1 MIPVNLIIQGFLSYI
16 EPVEINFEQLHLAS
30 ITGPNGAGKSSILD
44 ALTWSL
50 FGYARAR
57 NDQVIN
63 QQSET
68 ALVVMDFEYEQQR
81 FRVRRTKQIDKTQ
94 ILEFYIRDQDTDH
107 WRTLTE
113 HSVSDTQ
120 KRIQSTLRMDYETFI
135 NASFFLQG
143 KADQFTQLT
152 SGDRKAILSNILGLE
167 IWEDYLKKTREIRKD
182 LEFEKKRLESILI
195 EINNELANE
204 EQVKIDLAQIKK
216 DLNEKNKSKESHNQL
231 LDQAKQL
238 DSARINAASQIKQQ
252 KTDIEKLSLTLN
264 KNKNRQYDLSI
275 QLETLQN
282 QVQNASQIEE
292 NYEHWLQVRID
303 LDELNKKA
311 TVYQKANQEL
321 INIKHEI
328 DKEFKSLS
336 TKKIF
341 LDEKHSEI
349 DRFKQLLPET
359 EKELALL
366 KKKQDEFAI
375 SISEKQKLHEKIQS
389 LQGEISARREKIRH
403 LEHLNDDKREHL
415 KEFRGAGPECPFCSQ
430 PLTQEH
436 KEKYENLI
444 IKEGVERKRT
454 IAEENELIEQFR
466 NEIEEARVELKKIDS
481 IEKESTQLQNQMTE
495 KRVNIERMQN
505 SIDEW
510 QKNQFTEYQRIIQ
523 QLENRIFEQKYQS
536 QMISLDQ
543 EINNINYDEGK
554 HSSIQQ
560 LENQLRG
567 TEENYRNLETARG
580 KLDPISKQLT
590 ELMDDIKNDEQD
602 LTDKSESLKT
612 MQIEFDKL
620 YANLPDILQ
629 LKKELDAIDIEL
641 SQISRRLGAEKQ
653 KLDTIERK
661 KIDKDKIQLELDQL
675 IIQISRFQKLEEAF
689 GKNGVP
695 ALLIEQALPE
705 IEAHANELLD
715 RLTLGQLS
723 IHFETQSEYKD
734 KKRQDKKETLDILI
748 NDANGHTRAYEMF
761 SGGEAFRIN
770 FAIRLA
776 LSQVLA
782 KRSGARLQTL
792 VIDEGFGSQD
802 HTGRSRLVET
812 INQVKRD
819 FSKILIITHLEELKD
834 AFPGRIEVEKT
845 PNGSQVEV
853 IVYS

>member
-1 MIPVNLIIQGFLSYI
+1 MIPVNLKIQGFLSYK
-16 EPVEINFEQLHLAS
+16 ELVDINFEQLHLAS

-44 ALTWSL
+44 AMTWSL

-68 ALVVMDFEYEQQR
+68 ALVVMDFEYEQQL
-81 FRVRRTKQIDKTQ
+81 FRVRRTKQLDKTQ
-94 ILEFYIRDQDTDH
+94 ILEFYIRDQDAQQ
-107 WRTLTE
+107 WRALTE

-120 KRIQSTLRMDYETFI
+120 KRIQSTLRMDYDTFI

-152 SGDRKAILSNILGLE
+152 PGDRKAILSNILGLE
-167 IWEDYLKKTREIRKD
+167 IWEQYLKKTKEIRKD
-182 LEFEKKRLESILI
+182 LEFEKKRLESILF
-195 EINNELANE
+195 EIDKELADE
-204 EQVKIDLAQIKK
+204 EQLKIQLAQTQK
-216 DLNEKNKSKESHNQL
+216 DLVEKNKSKESHNL
-231 LDQAKQL
+231 LIDQAKLL
-238 DSARINAASQIKQQ
+238 DSARVNAESQIKQQ
-252 KTDIEKLSLTLN
+252 KSDIEKISSTLDKTRKRQHELSM
-264 KNKNRQYDLSI
+264 
-275 QLETLQN
+275 QLEKLQN
-282 QVQNASQIEE
+282 QVQNAAQIEE
-292 NYEHWLQVRID
+292 NYKQWLQIRLE
-303 LDELNKKA
+303 LDELNKKSV
-311 TVYQKANQEL
+311 VYQKAKQEL
-321 INIKHEI
+321 INIQHEI
-328 DKEFKSLS
+328 DNEYKSLS
-336 TKKIF
+336 TQKKF
-341 LDEKHSEI
+341 LDEKHIEI
-349 DRFKQLLPET
+349 EQYKRTLPEI
-359 EKELALL
+359 EQELAFFI
-366 KKKQDEFAI
+366 KKQDEFSILI
-375 SISEKQKLHEKIQS
+375 SNKQKLHEKIQN

-403 LEHLNDDKREHL
+403 LEHLNNEKREHL

-430 PLTQEH
+430 PLTQDH
-436 KEKYENLI
+436 KQKYENLI
-444 IKEGVERKRT
+444 IKEGVERKG
-454 IAEENELIEQFR
+454 IIEEENKLIEQFTK
-466 NEIEEARVELKKIDS
+466 EINEARIELKKIEA
-481 IEKESTQLQNQMTE
+481 IENESTLTQNQITE
-495 KRVNIERMQN
+495 RRVNKNHMQN

-510 QKNQFTEYQRIIQ
+510 QKKQSSEYQTILQ
-523 QLENRIFEQKYQS
+523 QLENRFFEEKYQS
-536 QMISLDQ
+536 QMASLHQ
-543 EINNINYDEGK
+543 EIEEINFDEDK
-554 HSSIQQ
+554 LSSFQQ

-567 TEENYRNLETARG
+567 TEEKYRNLETARG
-580 KLDPISKQLT
+580 KLEPITKQLT
-590 ELMDDIKNDEQD
+590 DLLGDIKNDEQE
-602 LTDKSESLKT
+602 LADKSEKLKK
-612 MQIEFDKL
+612 MQNEFEKL

-629 LKKELDAIDIEL
+629 LKKELDSIDIEL
-641 SQISRRLGAEKQ
+641 SQISRRLGADKQ
-653 KLDTIERK
+653 RLDTIERK
-661 KIDKDKIQLELDQL
+661 KVDKEKIQAELDQL
-675 IIQISRFQKLEEAF
+675 IVAISRYQKLEEAF

-715 RLTLGQLS
+715 RLTIGQLS

-845 PNGSQVEV
+845 PSGSQAEV

>member
-1 MIPVNLIIQGFLSYI
+1 MIPVNLKIQGFLSYK
-16 EPVEINFEQLHLAS
+16 ELVDINFEQLHLAS

-44 ALTWSL
+44 AMTWSL

-68 ALVVMDFEYEQQR
+68 ALVVMDFEYEQQL
-81 FRVRRTKQIDKTQ
+81 FRVRRTKQLDKTQ
-94 ILEFYIRDQDTDH
+94 ILEFYIRDQDAQQ
-107 WRTLTE
+107 WRALTE

-120 KRIQSTLRMDYETFI
+120 KRIQSTLRMDYDTFI

-152 SGDRKAILSNILGLE
+152 PGDRKAILSNILGLE
-167 IWEDYLKKTREIRKD
+167 IWEQYLKKTKEIRKD
-182 LEFEKKRLESILI
+182 LEFEKKRLESILF
-195 EINNELANE
+195 EIDKELADE
-204 EQVKIDLAQIKK
+204 EQLKIQLAQTQK
-216 DLNEKNKSKESHNQL
+216 DLVEKNKSKESHNL
-231 LDQAKQL
+231 LIDQAKLL
-238 DSARINAASQIKQQ
+238 DSARVNAESQIKQQ
-252 KTDIEKLSLTLN
+252 KSDIEKISSTLDKTRKRQHELSM
-264 KNKNRQYDLSI
+264 

-282 QVQNASQIEE
+282 QVQNAAQIEE
-292 NYEHWLQVRID
+292 NYKQWLQIRLE
-303 LDELNKKA
+303 LDELNKKSV
-311 TVYQKANQEL
+311 VYQKAKQEL
-321 INIKHEI
+321 INIQHEI
-328 DKEFKSLS
+328 DNEYKSLS
-336 TKKIF
+336 TQKKF
-341 LDEKHSEI
+341 LDEKHIEI
-349 DRFKQLLPET
+349 EQYKRTLPEI
-359 EKELALL
+359 EQELAFFI
-366 KKKQDEFAI
+366 KKQDEFSIFI
-375 SISEKQKLHEKIQS
+375 SNKQKLHEKIQN

-403 LEHLNDDKREHL
+403 LEHLNNEKREHL

-430 PLTQEH
+430 PLTQDH
-436 KEKYENLI
+436 KQKYENLI
-444 IKEGVERKRT
+444 IKEGVERKG
-454 IAEENELIEQFR
+454 IIEEENELIEQFTKEI
-466 NEIEEARVELKKIDS
+466 NEGRLELKKIES
-481 IEKESTQLQNQMTE
+481 IEKESTLTQNQITE
-495 KRVNIERMQN
+495 RRVNKNHMQN

-510 QKNQFTEYQRIIQ
+510 QKKQSSEYQTILQ
-523 QLENRIFEQKYQS
+523 QLENRFFEEKYQS
-536 QMISLDQ
+536 QMASLHQ
-543 EINNINYDEGK
+543 EIEEINFDEDK
-554 HSSIQQ
+554 LSSFQQ

-567 TEENYRNLETARG
+567 TEEKYRNLETARG
-580 KLDPISKQLT
+580 KLEPITKQLT
-590 ELMDDIKNDEQD
+590 DLLGDIKNDEQE
-602 LTDKSESLKT
+602 LADKSEKLKK
-612 MQIEFDKL
+612 MQNEFEKL

-629 LKKELDAIDIEL
+629 LKKELDSIDIEL
-641 SQISRRLGAEKQ
+641 SQISRRLGADKQ
-653 KLDTIERK
+653 RLDTIERK
-661 KIDKDKIQLELDQL
+661 KVDKEKIQAELDQL
-675 IIQISRFQKLEEAF
+675 IVAISRYQKLEEAF

-715 RLTLGQLS
+715 RLTIGQLS

-748 NDANGHTRAYEMF
+748 NDANGHTRAYELF
-761 SGGEAFRIN
+761 SGGESFRIN

-845 PNGSQVEV
+845 PSGSQAEV

>member
-1 MIPVNLIIQGFLSYI
+1 MIPVNLKIQGFLSYK
-16 EPVEINFEQLHLAS
+16 ELVDINFEQLHLAS

-44 ALTWSL
+44 AMTWSL

-68 ALVVMDFEYEQQR
+68 ALVVMDFEYEQQL
-81 FRVRRTKQIDKTQ
+81 FRVRRTKQLDKTQ
-94 ILEFYIRDQDTDH
+94 ILEFYIRDQDAQQ
-107 WRTLTE
+107 WRALTE

-120 KRIQSTLRMDYETFI
+120 KRIQSTLRMDYDTFI

-152 SGDRKAILSNILGLE
+152 PGDRKAILSNILGLE
-167 IWEDYLKKTREIRKD
+167 IWEQYLKKTKEIRKD
-182 LEFEKKRLESILI
+182 LEFEKKRLESILF
-195 EINNELANE
+195 EIDKELADE
-204 EQVKIDLAQIKK
+204 EQLKIQLAQTQK
-216 DLNEKNKSKESHNQL
+216 DLVEKNKSKESHNL
-231 LDQAKQL
+231 LIDQAKLL
-238 DSARINAASQIKQQ
+238 DSARVNAESQIKQQ
-252 KTDIEKLSLTLN
+252 KSDIEKISSTLDKTRKRQHELSM
-264 KNKNRQYDLSI
+264 

-282 QVQNASQIEE
+282 QVQNAAQIEE
-292 NYEHWLQVRID
+292 NYKQWLQIRLE
-303 LDELNKKA
+303 LDELNKKSV
-311 TVYQKANQEL
+311 VYQKAKQEL
-321 INIKHEI
+321 INIQHEI
-328 DKEFKSLS
+328 DNEYKSLS
-336 TKKIF
+336 TQKKF
-341 LDEKHSEI
+341 LDEKHIEI
-349 DRFKQLLPET
+349 EQYKRTLPEI
-359 EKELALL
+359 EQELAFFI
-366 KKKQDEFAI
+366 KKQDEFSIFI
-375 SISEKQKLHEKIQS
+375 SNKQKLHEKIQN

-403 LEHLNDDKREHL
+403 LEHLNNEKREHL

-430 PLTQEH
+430 PLTQDH
-436 KEKYENLI
+436 KQKYENLI
-444 IKEGVERKRT
+444 IKEGVERKG
-454 IAEENELIEQFR
+454 IIEEENKLIEQFTK
-466 NEIEEARVELKKIDS
+466 EINEARIELKKIEA
-481 IEKESTQLQNQMTE
+481 IENESTLTQNQITE
-495 KRVNIERMQN
+495 RRVNKNHMQN

-510 QKNQFTEYQRIIQ
+510 QKKQSSEYQTILQ
-523 QLENRIFEQKYQS
+523 QLENRFFEEKYQS
-536 QMISLDQ
+536 QMASLHQ
-543 EINNINYDEGK
+543 EIEEINFDEDK
-554 HSSIQQ
+554 LSSFQQ

-567 TEENYRNLETARG
+567 TEEKYRNLETARG
-580 KLDPISKQLT
+580 KLEPITKQLT
-590 ELMDDIKNDEQD
+590 DLLGDIKNDEQE
-602 LTDKSESLKT
+602 LADKSEKLKK
-612 MQIEFDKL
+612 MQNEFEKL

-629 LKKELDAIDIEL
+629 LKKELDSIDIEL
-641 SQISRRLGAEKQ
+641 SQISRRLGADKQ
-653 KLDTIERK
+653 RLDTIERK
-661 KIDKDKIQLELDQL
+661 KVDKEKIQAELDQL
-675 IIQISRFQKLEEAF
+675 IVAISRYQKLEEAF

-715 RLTLGQLS
+715 RLTIGQLS

-845 PNGSQVEV
+845 PSGSQAEV

>member
-1 MIPVNLIIQGFLSYI
+1 MIPVNLKIQGFLSYK
-16 EPVEINFEQLHLAS
+16 ELVDINFEQLHLAS

-44 ALTWSL
+44 AMTWSL

-68 ALVVMDFEYEQQR
+68 ALVVMDFEYEQQL
-81 FRVRRTKQIDKTQ
+81 FRVRRTKQLDKTQ
-94 ILEFYIRDQDTDH
+94 ILEFYIRDQDAQQ
-107 WRTLTE
+107 WRALTE

-120 KRIQSTLRMDYETFI
+120 KRIQSTLRMDYDTFI

-152 SGDRKAILSNILGLE
+152 PGDRKAILSNILGLE
-167 IWEDYLKKTREIRKD
+167 IWEQYLKKTKEIRKD
-182 LEFEKKRLESILI
+182 LEFEKKRLESILF
-195 EINNELANE
+195 EIDKELADE
-204 EQVKIDLAQIKK
+204 EQLKIQLAQTQK
-216 DLNEKNKSKESHNQL
+216 DLVEKNKSKESHNL
-231 LDQAKQL
+231 LIDQAKLL
-238 DSARINAASQIKQQ
+238 DSARVNAESQIKQQ
-252 KTDIEKLSLTLN
+252 KSDIEKISSTLDKTRKRQHELSM
-264 KNKNRQYDLSI
+264 
-275 QLETLQN
+275 QLEKLQN
-282 QVQNASQIEE
+282 QVQNAAQIEE
-292 NYEHWLQVRID
+292 NYKQWLQIRLE
-303 LDELNKKA
+303 LDELNKKSV
-311 TVYQKANQEL
+311 VYQKAKQEL
-321 INIKHEI
+321 INIQHEI
-328 DKEFKSLS
+328 DNEYKSLS
-336 TKKIF
+336 TQKKF
-341 LDEKHSEI
+341 LDEKHIEI
-349 DRFKQLLPET
+349 EQYKRTLPEI
-359 EKELALL
+359 EQELAFFI
-366 KKKQDEFAI
+366 KKQDEFSIFI
-375 SISEKQKLHEKIQS
+375 SNKQKLHEKIQN

-403 LEHLNDDKREHL
+403 LEHLNNEKREHL

-430 PLTQEH
+430 PLTQDH
-436 KEKYENLI
+436 KQKYENLI
-444 IKEGVERKRT
+444 IKEGVERKG
-454 IAEENELIEQFR
+454 IIEEENKLIEQFTK
-466 NEIEEARVELKKIDS
+466 EINEARIELKKIEA
-481 IEKESTQLQNQMTE
+481 IENESTLTQNQITE
-495 KRVNIERMQN
+495 RRVNKNHMQN

-510 QKNQFTEYQRIIQ
+510 QKKQSSEYQTILQ
-523 QLENRIFEQKYQS
+523 QLENRFFEEKYQS
-536 QMISLDQ
+536 QMASLHQ
-543 EINNINYDEGK
+543 EIEEINFDEDK
-554 HSSIQQ
+554 HSSFQQ

-567 TEENYRNLETARG
+567 TEEKYRNLETARG
-580 KLDPISKQLT
+580 KLEPITKQLT
-590 ELMDDIKNDEQD
+590 DLLGDIKNDEQE
-602 LTDKSESLKT
+602 LADKSEKLKK
-612 MQIEFDKL
+612 MQNEFEKL

-629 LKKELDAIDIEL
+629 LKKELDSIDIEL
-641 SQISRRLGAEKQ
+641 SQISRRLGADKQ
-653 KLDTIERK
+653 RLDTIERK
-661 KIDKDKIQLELDQL
+661 KVDKEKIQAELDQL
-675 IIQISRFQKLEEAF
+675 IVAISRYQKLEEAF

-715 RLTLGQLS
+715 RLTIGQLS

-748 NDANGHTRAYEMF
+748 NDANGHTRAYELF
-761 SGGEAFRIN
+761 SGGESFRIN

-845 PNGSQVEV
+845 PSGSQAEV

>member
-1 MIPVNLIIQGFLSYI
+1 MIPVNLKIQGFLSYK
-16 EPVEINFEQLHLAS
+16 ELVDINFEQLHLAS

-44 ALTWSL
+44 AMTWSL

-68 ALVVMDFEYEQQR
+68 ALVVMDFEYEQQL
-81 FRVRRTKQIDKTQ
+81 FRVRRTKQLDKTQ
-94 ILEFYIRDQDTDH
+94 ILEFYIRDQDAQQ
-107 WRTLTE
+107 WRALTE

-120 KRIQSTLRMDYETFI
+120 KRIQSTLRMDYDTFI

-152 SGDRKAILSNILGLE
+152 PGDRKAILSNILGLE
-167 IWEDYLKKTREIRKD
+167 IWEQYLKKTKEIRKD
-182 LEFEKKRLESILI
+182 LEFEKKRLESILF
-195 EINNELANE
+195 EIDKELADE
-204 EQVKIDLAQIKK
+204 EQLKIQLAQTQK
-216 DLNEKNKSKESHNQL
+216 DLVEKNKSKESHNL
-231 LDQAKQL
+231 LIDQAKLL
-238 DSARINAASQIKQQ
+238 DSARVNAESQIKQQ
-252 KTDIEKLSLTLN
+252 KSDIEKISSTLDKTRKRQHELSM
-264 KNKNRQYDLSI
+264 

-282 QVQNASQIEE
+282 QVQNAAQIEE
-292 NYEHWLQVRID
+292 NYKQWLQIRLE
-303 LDELNKKA
+303 LDELNKKSV
-311 TVYQKANQEL
+311 VYQKAKQEL
-321 INIKHEI
+321 INIQHEI
-328 DKEFKSLS
+328 DNEYKSLS
-336 TKKIF
+336 TQKKF
-341 LDEKHSEI
+341 LDEKHIEI
-349 DRFKQLLPET
+349 EQYKRTLPEI
-359 EKELALL
+359 EQELAFFI
-366 KKKQDEFAI
+366 KKQDEFSIFI
-375 SISEKQKLHEKIQS
+375 SNKQKLHEKIQN

-403 LEHLNDDKREHL
+403 LEHLNNEKREHL

-430 PLTQEH
+430 PLTQDH
-436 KEKYENLI
+436 KQKYENLI
-444 IKEGVERKRT
+444 IKEGVERKG
-454 IAEENELIEQFR
+454 IIEEENELIEQFTKEI
-466 NEIEEARVELKKIDS
+466 NEGRLELKKIES
-481 IEKESTQLQNQMTE
+481 IEKESTLTQNQITE
-495 KRVNIERMQN
+495 RRVNKNHMQN

-510 QKNQFTEYQRIIQ
+510 QKKQSSEYQTILQ
-523 QLENRIFEQKYQS
+523 QLENRFFEEKYQS
-536 QMISLDQ
+536 QMASLHQ
-543 EINNINYDEGK
+543 EIEEINFDEDK
-554 HSSIQQ
+554 LSSFQQ

-567 TEENYRNLETARG
+567 TEEKYRNLETARG
-580 KLDPISKQLT
+580 KLEPITKQLT
-590 ELMDDIKNDEQD
+590 DLLGDIKNDEQE
-602 LTDKSESLKT
+602 LADKSEKLKK
-612 MQIEFDKL
+612 MQNEFEKL

-629 LKKELDAIDIEL
+629 LKKELDSIDIEL
-641 SQISRRLGAEKQ
+641 SQISRRLGADKQ
-653 KLDTIERK
+653 RLDTIERK
-661 KIDKDKIQLELDQL
+661 KVDKEKIQAELDQL
-675 IIQISRFQKLEEAF
+675 IVAISRYQKLEEAF

-715 RLTLGQLS
+715 RLTIGQLS

-761 SGGEAFRIN
+761 SGCEAFRIN

-845 PNGSQVEV
+845 PSGSQAEV

>member
-1 MIPVNLIIQGFLSYI
+1 MIPVNLKIQGFLSYK
-16 EPVEINFEQLHLAS
+16 ELVDINFEQLHLAS

-44 ALTWSL
+44 AMTWSL

-68 ALVVMDFEYEQQR
+68 ALVVMDFEYEQQL
-81 FRVRRTKQIDKTQ
+81 FRVRRTKQLDKTQ
-94 ILEFYIRDQDTDH
+94 ILEFYIRDQDAQQ
-107 WRTLTE
+107 WRALTE

-120 KRIQSTLRMDYETFI
+120 KRIQSTLRMDYDTFI

-152 SGDRKAILSNILGLE
+152 PGDRKAILSNILGLE
-167 IWEDYLKKTREIRKD
+167 IWEQYLKKTKEIRKD
-182 LEFEKKRLESILI
+182 LEFEKKRLESILF
-195 EINNELANE
+195 EIDKELADE
-204 EQVKIDLAQIKK
+204 EQLKIQLAQTQK
-216 DLNEKNKSKESHNQL
+216 DLVEKNKSKESHNL
-231 LDQAKQL
+231 LIDQAKLL
-238 DSARINAASQIKQQ
+238 DSARVNAESQIKQQ
-252 KTDIEKLSLTLN
+252 KSDIEKISSTLDKTRKRQHELSM
-264 KNKNRQYDLSI
+264 

-282 QVQNASQIEE
+282 QVQNAAQIEE
-292 NYEHWLQVRID
+292 NYKQWLQIRLE
-303 LDELNKKA
+303 LDELNKKSV
-311 TVYQKANQEL
+311 VYQKAKQEL
-321 INIKHEI
+321 INIQHEI
-328 DKEFKSLS
+328 DNEYKSLS
-336 TKKIF
+336 TQKKF
-341 LDEKHSEI
+341 LDEKHIEI
-349 DRFKQLLPET
+349 EQYKRTLPEI
-359 EKELALL
+359 EQELAFFI
-366 KKKQDEFAI
+366 KKQDEFSIFI
-375 SISEKQKLHEKIQS
+375 SNKQKLHEKIQN

-403 LEHLNDDKREHL
+403 LEHLNNEKREHL

-430 PLTQEH
+430 PLTQDH
-436 KEKYENLI
+436 KQKYENLI
-444 IKEGVERKRT
+444 IKEGVERKG
-454 IAEENELIEQFR
+454 IIEEENKLIEQFTK
-466 NEIEEARVELKKIDS
+466 EINEARIELKKIEA
-481 IEKESTQLQNQMTE
+481 IENESTLTQNQITE
-495 KRVNIERMQN
+495 RRVNKNRMQN

-510 QKNQFTEYQRIIQ
+510 QKKQSSEYQTILQ
-523 QLENRIFEQKYQS
+523 QLENRFFEEKYQS
-536 QMISLDQ
+536 QMASLHQ
-543 EINNINYDEGK
+543 EIEEINFDEDK
-554 HSSIQQ
+554 HSSFQQ

-567 TEENYRNLETARG
+567 TEEKYRNLETARG
-580 KLDPISKQLT
+580 KLEPITKQLT
-590 ELMDDIKNDEQD
+590 DLLGDIKNDEQE
-602 LTDKSESLKT
+602 LADKSEKLKK
-612 MQIEFDKL
+612 MQNEFEKL

-629 LKKELDAIDIEL
+629 LKKELDSIDIEL
-641 SQISRRLGAEKQ
+641 SQISRRLGADKQ
-653 KLDTIERK
+653 RLDTIERK
-661 KIDKDKIQLELDQL
+661 KVDKEKIQAELDQL
-675 IIQISRFQKLEEAF
+675 IVAISRYQKLEEAF

-715 RLTLGQLS
+715 RLTIGQLS

-845 PNGSQVEV
+845 PSGSQAEV

>member
-1 MIPVNLIIQGFLSYI
+1 MIPVNLKIQGFLSYK
-16 EPVEINFEQLHLAS
+16 ELVDINFEQLHLAS

-44 ALTWSL
+44 AMTWSL

-68 ALVVMDFEYEQQR
+68 ALVVMDFEYEQQL
-81 FRVRRTKQIDKTQ
+81 FRVRRTKQLDKTQ
-94 ILEFYIRDQDTDH
+94 ILEFYIRDQDAQQ
-107 WRTLTE
+107 WRALTE

-120 KRIQSTLRMDYETFI
+120 KRIQSTLRMDYDTFI

-152 SGDRKAILSNILGLE
+152 PGDRKAILSNILGLE
-167 IWEDYLKKTREIRKD
+167 IWEQYLKKTKEIRKD
-182 LEFEKKRLESILI
+182 LEFEKKRLESILF
-195 EINNELANE
+195 EIDKELADE
-204 EQVKIDLAQIKK
+204 EQLKIQLAQTQK
-216 DLNEKNKSKESHNQL
+216 DLVEKNKSKESHNL
-231 LDQAKQL
+231 LIDQAKLL
-238 DSARINAASQIKQQ
+238 DSARVNAESQIKQQ
-252 KTDIEKLSLTLN
+252 KSDIEKISSTLDKTRKRQHELSV
-264 KNKNRQYDLSI
+264 

-282 QVQNASQIEE
+282 QVQNAAQIEE
-292 NYEHWLQVRID
+292 NYKQWLQIRLE
-303 LDELNKKA
+303 LDELNKKSV
-311 TVYQKANQEL
+311 VYQKAKQEL
-321 INIKHEI
+321 INIQHEI
-328 DKEFKSLS
+328 DNEYKSLS
-336 TKKIF
+336 TQKKF
-341 LDEKHSEI
+341 LDEKHIEI
-349 DRFKQLLPET
+349 EQYKRTLPEI
-359 EKELALL
+359 EQELAFFI
-366 KKKQDEFAI
+366 KKQDEFSIFI
-375 SISEKQKLHEKIQS
+375 SNKQKLHEKIQN

-403 LEHLNDDKREHL
+403 LEHLNNEKREHL

-430 PLTQEH
+430 PLTQDH
-436 KEKYENLI
+436 KQKYENLI
-444 IKEGVERKRT
+444 IKEGVERKG
-454 IAEENELIEQFR
+454 IIEEENKLIEQFTK
-466 NEIEEARVELKKIDS
+466 EINEARIELKKIEA
-481 IEKESTQLQNQMTE
+481 IENESTLTQNQITE
-495 KRVNIERMQN
+495 RRVNKNHMQN

-510 QKNQFTEYQRIIQ
+510 QKKQSSEYQTILQ
-523 QLENRIFEQKYQS
+523 QLENRFFEEKYQS
-536 QMISLDQ
+536 QMASLHQ
-543 EINNINYDEGK
+543 EIEEINFDEDK
-554 HSSIQQ
+554 HSSFQQ

-567 TEENYRNLETARG
+567 TEEKYRNLETARG
-580 KLDPISKQLT
+580 KLEPITKQLT
-590 ELMDDIKNDEQD
+590 DLLGDIKNDEQE
-602 LTDKSESLKT
+602 LADKSEKLKK
-612 MQIEFDKL
+612 MQNEFEKL

-629 LKKELDAIDIEL
+629 LKKELDSIDIEL
-641 SQISRRLGAEKQ
+641 SQISRRLGADKQ
-653 KLDTIERK
+653 RLDTIERK
-661 KIDKDKIQLELDQL
+661 KVDKEKIQAELDQL
-675 IIQISRFQKLEEAF
+675 IVAISRYQKLEEAF

-715 RLTLGQLS
+715 RLTIGQLS

-845 PNGSQVEV
+845 PSGSQAEV

>member
-1 MIPVNLIIQGFLSYI
+1 MIPVNLKIQGFLSYK
-16 EPVEINFEQLHLAS
+16 ELVDINFEQLHLAS

-44 ALTWSL
+44 AMTWSL

-68 ALVVMDFEYEQQR
+68 ALVVMDFEYEQQL
-81 FRVRRTKQIDKTQ
+81 FRVRRTKQLDKTQ
-94 ILEFYIRDQDTDH
+94 ILEFYIRDQDAQQ
-107 WRTLTE
+107 WRALTE

-120 KRIQSTLRMDYETFI
+120 KRIQSTLRMDYDTFI

-152 SGDRKAILSNILGLE
+152 PGDRKAILSNILGLE
-167 IWEDYLKKTREIRKD
+167 IWEQYLKKTKEIRKD
-182 LEFEKKRLESILI
+182 LEFEKKRLESILF
-195 EINNELANE
+195 EIDKELADE
-204 EQVKIDLAQIKK
+204 EQLKIQLAQTQK
-216 DLNEKNKSKESHNQL
+216 DLVEKNKSKESHNL
-231 LDQAKQL
+231 LIDQAKLL
-238 DSARINAASQIKQQ
+238 DSARVNAESQIKQQ
-252 KTDIEKLSLTLN
+252 KSDIEKISSTLDKTRKRQHELSV
-264 KNKNRQYDLSI
+264 

-282 QVQNASQIEE
+282 QVQNAAQIEE
-292 NYEHWLQVRID
+292 NYKQWLQIRLE
-303 LDELNKKA
+303 LDELNKKSV
-311 TVYQKANQEL
+311 VYQKAKQEL
-321 INIKHEI
+321 INIQHEI
-328 DKEFKSLS
+328 DNEYKSLS
-336 TKKIF
+336 TQKKF
-341 LDEKHSEI
+341 LDEKHIEI
-349 DRFKQLLPET
+349 EQYKRTLPEI
-359 EKELALL
+359 EQELAFFI
-366 KKKQDEFAI
+366 KKQDEFSILI
-375 SISEKQKLHEKIQS
+375 SNKQKLHEKIQN

-403 LEHLNDDKREHL
+403 LEHLNNEKREHL

-430 PLTQEH
+430 PLTQDH
-436 KEKYENLI
+436 KQKYENLI
-444 IKEGVERKRT
+444 IKEGVERKG
-454 IAEENELIEQFR
+454 IIEEENKLIEQFTK
-466 NEIEEARVELKKIDS
+466 EINEARIELKKIEA
-481 IEKESTQLQNQMTE
+481 IENESTLTQNQITE
-495 KRVNIERMQN
+495 RRVNKNHMQN

-510 QKNQFTEYQRIIQ
+510 QKKQSSEYQTILQ
-523 QLENRIFEQKYQS
+523 QLENRFFEEKYQS
-536 QMISLDQ
+536 QMASLHQ
-543 EINNINYDEGK
+543 EIEEINFDEDK
-554 HSSIQQ
+554 LSSFQQ

-567 TEENYRNLETARG
+567 TEEKYRNLETARG
-580 KLDPISKQLT
+580 KLEPITKQLT
-590 ELMDDIKNDEQD
+590 DLLGDIKNDEQE
-602 LTDKSESLKT
+602 LADKSEKLKK
-612 MQIEFDKL
+612 MQNEFEKL

-629 LKKELDAIDIEL
+629 LKKELDSIDIEL
-641 SQISRRLGAEKQ
+641 SQISRRLGADKQ
-653 KLDTIERK
+653 RLDTIERK
-661 KIDKDKIQLELDQL
+661 KVDKEKIQAELDQL
-675 IIQISRFQKLEEAF
+675 IVAISRYQKLEEAF

-715 RLTLGQLS
+715 RLTIGQLS

-748 NDANGHTRAYEMF
+748 NDANGHTRAYELF
-761 SGGEAFRIN
+761 SGGESFRIN

-845 PNGSQVEV
+845 PSGSQAEV

>member
-1 MIPVNLIIQGFLSYI
+1 MIPVNLKIQGFLSYK
-16 EPVEINFEQLHLAS
+16 ELVDINFEQLHLAS

-44 ALTWSL
+44 AMTWSL

-68 ALVVMDFEYEQQR
+68 ALVVMDFEYEQQL
-81 FRVRRTKQIDKTQ
+81 FRVRRTKQLDKTQ
-94 ILEFYIRDQDTDH
+94 ILEFYIRDQDAQQ
-107 WRTLTE
+107 WRALTE

-120 KRIQSTLRMDYETFI
+120 KRIQSTLRMDYDTFI

-152 SGDRKAILSNILGLE
+152 PGDRKAILSNILGLE
-167 IWEDYLKKTREIRKD
+167 IWEQYLKKTKEIRKD
-182 LEFEKKRLESILI
+182 LEFEKKRLESILF
-195 EINNELANE
+195 EIDKELADE
-204 EQVKIDLAQIKK
+204 EQLKIQLAQTQK
-216 DLNEKNKSKESHNQL
+216 DLVEKNKSKESHNL
-231 LDQAKQL
+231 LIDQAKLL
-238 DSARINAASQIKQQ
+238 DSARVNAESQIKQQ
-252 KTDIEKLSLTLN
+252 KSDIEKISSTLDKTRKRQHELSM
-264 KNKNRQYDLSI
+264 
-275 QLETLQN
+275 QLEKLQN
-282 QVQNASQIEE
+282 QVQNAAQIEE
-292 NYEHWLQVRID
+292 NYKQWLQIRLE
-303 LDELNKKA
+303 LDELNKKSV
-311 TVYQKANQEL
+311 VYQKAKQEL
-321 INIKHEI
+321 INIQHEI
-328 DKEFKSLS
+328 DNEYKSLS
-336 TKKIF
+336 TQKKF
-341 LDEKHSEI
+341 LDEKHIEI
-349 DRFKQLLPET
+349 EQYKRTLPEI
-359 EKELALL
+359 EQELAFFI
-366 KKKQDEFAI
+366 KKQDEFSIFI
-375 SISEKQKLHEKIQS
+375 SNKQKLHEKIQN

-403 LEHLNDDKREHL
+403 LEHLNNEKREHL

-430 PLTQEH
+430 PLTQDH
-436 KEKYENLI
+436 KQKYENLI
-444 IKEGVERKRT
+444 IKEGVERKG
-454 IAEENELIEQFR
+454 IIEEENKLIEQFTK
-466 NEIEEARVELKKIDS
+466 EINEARIELKKIEA
-481 IEKESTQLQNQMTE
+481 IENESTLTQNQITE
-495 KRVNIERMQN
+495 RRVNKNHMQN

-510 QKNQFTEYQRIIQ
+510 QKKQSSEYQTILQ
-523 QLENRIFEQKYQS
+523 QLENRFFEEKYQS
-536 QMISLDQ
+536 QMASLHQ
-543 EINNINYDEGK
+543 EIEEINFDEDK
-554 HSSIQQ
+554 HSSFQQ

-567 TEENYRNLETARG
+567 TEEKYRNLETARG
-580 KLDPISKQLT
+580 KLEPITKQLT
-590 ELMDDIKNDEQD
+590 DLLGDIKNDEQE
-602 LTDKSESLKT
+602 LADKSEKLKK
-612 MQIEFDKL
+612 MQNEFEKL

-629 LKKELDAIDIEL
+629 LKKELDSIDIEL
-641 SQISRRLGAEKQ
+641 SQISRRLGADKQ
-653 KLDTIERK
+653 RLDTIERK
-661 KIDKDKIQLELDQL
+661 KVDKEKIQAELDQL
-675 IIQISRFQKLEEAF
+675 IVAISRYQKLEEAF

-715 RLTLGQLS
+715 RLTIGQLS

-845 PNGSQVEV
+845 PSGSQAEV

>member
-1 MIPVNLIIQGFLSYI
+1 MIPVNLKIQGFLSYK
-16 EPVEINFEQLHLAS
+16 ELVDINFEQLHLAS

-44 ALTWSL
+44 AMTWSL

-68 ALVVMDFEYEQQR
+68 ALVVMDFEYEQQL
-81 FRVRRTKQIDKTQ
+81 FRVRRTKQLDKTQ
-94 ILEFYIRDQDTDH
+94 ILEFYIRDQDAQQ
-107 WRTLTE
+107 WRALTE

-120 KRIQSTLRMDYETFI
+120 KRIQSTLRMDYDTFI

-152 SGDRKAILSNILGLE
+152 PGDRKAILSNILGLE
-167 IWEDYLKKTREIRKD
+167 IWEQYLKKTKEIRKD
-182 LEFEKKRLESILI
+182 LEFEKKRLESILF
-195 EINNELANE
+195 EIDKELADE
-204 EQVKIDLAQIKK
+204 EQLKIQLAQTQK
-216 DLNEKNKSKESHNQL
+216 DLVEKNKSKESHNL
-231 LDQAKQL
+231 LIDQAKLL
-238 DSARINAASQIKQQ
+238 DSARINAESQIKQQ
-252 KTDIEKLSLTLN
+252 KSDIEKISSTLDKTRKRQHELSM
-264 KNKNRQYDLSI
+264 

-282 QVQNASQIEE
+282 QVQNAAQIEE
-292 NYEHWLQVRID
+292 NYKQWLQIRLE
-303 LDELNKKA
+303 LDELNKKSV
-311 TVYQKANQEL
+311 VYQKAKQEL
-321 INIKHEI
+321 INIQHEI
-328 DKEFKSLS
+328 DNEYKSLS
-336 TKKIF
+336 TQKKF
-341 LDEKHSEI
+341 LDEKHIEI
-349 DRFKQLLPET
+349 EQYKRTLPEI
-359 EKELALL
+359 EQELAFFI
-366 KKKQDEFAI
+366 KKQDEFSIFI
-375 SISEKQKLHEKIQS
+375 SNKQKLHEKIQN

-403 LEHLNDDKREHL
+403 LEHLNNEKREHL

-430 PLTQEH
+430 PLTQDH
-436 KEKYENLI
+436 KQKYENLI
-444 IKEGVERKRT
+444 IKEGVERKG
-454 IAEENELIEQFR
+454 IIEEENKLIEQFTK
-466 NEIEEARVELKKIDS
+466 EINEARIELKKIEA
-481 IEKESTQLQNQMTE
+481 IENESTLTQNQITE
-495 KRVNIERMQN
+495 RRVNKNHMQN

-510 QKNQFTEYQRIIQ
+510 QKKQSSEYQTILQ
-523 QLENRIFEQKYQS
+523 QLENRFFEEKYQS
-536 QMISLDQ
+536 QMASLHQ
-543 EINNINYDEGK
+543 EIEEINFDEDK
-554 HSSIQQ
+554 HSSFQQ

-567 TEENYRNLETARG
+567 TEEKYRNLETARG
-580 KLDPISKQLT
+580 KLEPITKQLT
-590 ELMDDIKNDEQD
+590 DLLGDIKNDEQE
-602 LTDKSESLKT
+602 LADKSEKLKK
-612 MQIEFDKL
+612 MQNEFEKL

-629 LKKELDAIDIEL
+629 LKKELDSIDIEL
-641 SQISRRLGAEKQ
+641 SQISRRLGADKQ
-653 KLDTIERK
+653 RLDTIERK
-661 KIDKDKIQLELDQL
+661 KVDKEKIQAELDQL
-675 IIQISRFQKLEEAF
+675 IVAISRYQKLEEAF

-715 RLTLGQLS
+715 RLTIGQLS

-782 KRSGARLQTL
+782 NRSGARLQTL

-845 PNGSQVEV
+845 PSGSQAEV

>member
-1 MIPVNLIIQGFLSYI
+1 MIPVNLRIQGFLSYK
-16 EPVEINFEQLHLAS
+16 ESVEINFEQLHLAS

-44 ALTWSL
+44 AMTWSL
-50 FGYARAR
+50 FGNARAK

-68 ALVVMDFEYEQQR
+68 ALVVLDFAYEQQL
-81 FRVRRTKQIDKTQ
+81 FRVRRTKQMDKTQ
-94 ILEFYIRDQDTDH
+94 ILEFYIRDQDAQQ
-107 WRTLTE
+107 WRALTE

-120 KRIQSTLRMDYETFI
+120 KRIQSTVRMDYDTFI

-152 SGDRKAILSNILGLE
+152 PGDRKAILSNILGLE
-167 IWEDYLKKTREIRKD
+167 IWEQYLKKTKEIRKD
-182 LEFEKKRLESILI
+182 LEFEKKRLESILF
-195 EINNELANE
+195 EIDKELADE
-204 EQVKIDLAQIKK
+204 EQLKIQLAQTQK
-216 DLNEKNKSKESHNQL
+216 DLVEKNKSKESHNL
-231 LDQAKQL
+231 LIDQAKLL
-238 DSARINAASQIKQQ
+238 DSARINAESQIKQQ
-252 KTDIEKLSLTLN
+252 KSDIEKISSTLDKTRKRQHELSM
-264 KNKNRQYDLSI
+264 

-282 QVQNASQIEE
+282 QVQNAAQIEE
-292 NYEHWLQVRID
+292 NYKQWLQIRLE
-303 LDELNKKA
+303 LDELNKKSV
-311 TVYQKANQEL
+311 VYHKAKQEL
-321 INIKHEI
+321 INIQNEI
-328 DKEFKSLS
+328 DNEYKSLS
-336 TKKIF
+336 TQKKF
-341 LDEKHSEI
+341 LDEKHIEI
-349 DRFKQLLPET
+349 EQYKRTLPEI
-359 EKELALL
+359 EQELAFFI
-366 KKKQDEFAI
+366 KKQDEFSIFI
-375 SISEKQKLHEKIQS
+375 SNKQKLQEKIQN

-403 LEHLNDDKREHL
+403 LEHLNNEKREHL

-430 PLTQEH
+430 PLTQDH
-436 KEKYENLI
+436 KQKYENLI
-444 IKEGVERKRT
+444 IKEGVERKG
-454 IAEENELIEQFR
+454 IIEEENKLIEQFTK
-466 NEIEEARVELKKIDS
+466 EINEARIELKKIEA
-481 IEKESTQLQNQMTE
+481 IENESTLTQNQITE
-495 KRVNIERMQN
+495 RRVNKNHMQN

-510 QKNQFTEYQRIIQ
+510 QKKQSSEYQTILQ
-523 QLENRIFEQKYQS
+523 QLENRFFEEKYQS
-536 QMISLDQ
+536 QMASLHQ
-543 EINNINYDEGK
+543 EIEEINFDEDK
-554 HSSIQQ
+554 HSSFQQ

-567 TEENYRNLETARG
+567 TEEKYRNLETARG
-580 KLDPISKQLT
+580 KLEPITKQLT
-590 ELMDDIKNDEQD
+590 DLLGDVKNDEQE
-602 LTDKSESLKT
+602 LADKSEKLKK
-612 MQIEFDKL
+612 MQNEFEKL

-641 SQISRRLGAEKQ
+641 SQISRRLGADKQ
-653 KLDTIERK
+653 RLDTIERK
-661 KIDKDKIQLELDQL
+661 KVDKEKIQAELDQL
-675 IIQISRFQKLEEAF
+675 IVAISRYQKLEEAF

-715 RLTLGQLS
+715 RLTIGQLS

-782 KRSGARLQTL
+782 NRSGARLQTL

-845 PNGSQVEV
+845 PSGSQAEV

>member
-1 MIPVNLIIQGFLSYI
+1 MIPVNLQIQGFLSYK
-16 EPVEINFEQLHLAS
+16 ELVEIDFEQLHLAS

-44 ALTWSL
+44 AMTWSL

-63 QQSET
+63 QQSDT
-68 ALVVMDFEYEQQR
+68 SLVVMDFEYEQQN

-94 ILEFYIRDQDTDH
+94 ILEFYIRDHDTNL
-107 WRTLTE
+107 WRALTE
-113 HSVSDTQ
+113 HSVSETQ
-120 KRIQSTLRMDYETFI
+120 KRIQSTLRMDYDTFI

-167 IWEDYLKKTREIRKD
+167 IWEDYLKKTREIRKN
-182 LEFEKKRLESILI
+182 LEFDKKRLESILN
-195 EINNELANE
+195 EINNEIANE
-204 EQVKIDLAQIKK
+204 EQVKIQLAQTQKEFE
-216 DLNEKNKSKESHNQL
+216 EKNKSKESHNQL
-231 LDQAKQL
+231 IDQAKQL
-238 DSARINAASQIKQQ
+238 DSARINAENQIKQQ
-252 KTDIEKLSLTLN
+252 KTDIQKISSTLD
-264 KNKNRQYDLSI
+264 KSKKRQHELSI

-282 QVQNASQIEE
+282 QVQNATQIEE
-292 NYEHWLQVRID
+292 NYKQWLQVRQE
-303 LDELNKKA
+303 LDELNKKS
-311 TVYQKANQEL
+311 VIYQKAKNEL
-321 INIKHEI
+321 IKIQHEI
-328 DKEFKSLS
+328 DSENNSLS
-336 TKKIF
+336 TQKKF
-341 LDEKHSEI
+341 LDEKHAEI
-349 DRFKQLLPET
+349 EQFKQAFPET
-359 EKELALL
+359 EIELTSLI
-366 KKKQDEFAI
+366 KKQEEFSIII
-375 SISEKQKLHEKIQS
+375 SNKQKLHEKIQS
-389 LQGEISARREKIRH
+389 LQGEISARQEKIRH
-403 LEHLNDDKREHL
+403 LEHLNDEKRDHL

-430 PLTQEH
+430 PLTQDH
-436 KEKYENLI
+436 KQKYEDLI
-444 IKEGVERKRT
+444 IKEGVERKG
-454 IAEENELIEQFR
+454 IIEEENKLIEQFTK
-466 NEIEEARVELKKIDS
+466 EINEARNELKKIES
-481 IEKESTQLQNQMTE
+481 IERESALTQNLITE
-495 KRVNIERMQN
+495 KRVNRNRMQN

-510 QKNQFTEYQRIIQ
+510 QKKQSSEYQTILQ
-523 QLENRIFEQKYQS
+523 QLENRFFEEKYQP
-536 QMISLDQ
+536 QMVSLHQ
-543 EINNINYDEGK
+543 EMEKINYDEKK
-554 HSSIQQ
+554 HASIQQ

-567 TEENYRNLETARG
+567 TEEKYRNLETARG
-580 KLDPISKQLT
+580 KLDPISTQLT
-590 ELMDDIKNDEQD
+590 DLLYDIKNDEQE
-602 LTDKSESLKT
+602 LAHKSEKLKT
-612 MQIEFDKL
+612 MQSEYEEL
-620 YANLPDILQ
+620 YANLTDILQ
-629 LKKELDAIDIEL
+629 LKKELDSIDIDL
-641 SQISRRLGAEKQ
+641 SQISRRLGADKQ
-653 KLDTIERK
+653 RLDTIERK
-661 KIDKDKIQLELDQL
+661 KVDKEKTQSELDQL
-675 IIQISRFQKLEEAF
+675 VVEISLYQKLEEAF

-715 RLTLGQLS
+715 RLTMGQLS
-723 IHFETQSEYKD
+723 IHFETQGEYKD

-845 PNGSQVEV
+845 PTGSHAEV

>member
-1 MIPVNLIIQGFLSYI
+1 MIPVNLKIQGFLSYK
-16 EPVEINFEQLHLAS
+16 ELVDINFEQLHLAS

-44 ALTWSL
+44 AMTWSL

-68 ALVVMDFEYEQQR
+68 ALVVMDFEYEQQL
-81 FRVRRTKQIDKTQ
+81 FRVRRTKQLDKTQ
-94 ILEFYIRDQDTDH
+94 ILEFYIRDQDAQQ
-107 WRTLTE
+107 WRALTE

-120 KRIQSTLRMDYETFI
+120 KRIQSTLRMDYDTFI

-152 SGDRKAILSNILGLE
+152 PGDRKAILSNILGLE
-167 IWEDYLKKTREIRKD
+167 IWEQYLKKTKEIRKD
-182 LEFEKKRLESILI
+182 LEFEKKRLESILF
-195 EINNELANE
+195 EIDKELADE
-204 EQVKIDLAQIKK
+204 EQLKIQLAQTQK
-216 DLNEKNKSKESHNQL
+216 DLVEKNKSKESHNL
-231 LDQAKQL
+231 LIDQAKLL
-238 DSARINAASQIKQQ
+238 DSARVNAESQIKQQ
-252 KTDIEKLSLTLN
+252 KSDIEKISSTLDKTRKRQHELSM
-264 KNKNRQYDLSI
+264 
-275 QLETLQN
+275 QLEKLQN
-282 QVQNASQIEE
+282 QVQNAAQIEE
-292 NYEHWLQVRID
+292 NYKQWLQIRLE
-303 LDELNKKA
+303 LDELNKKSV
-311 TVYQKANQEL
+311 VYQKAKQEL
-321 INIKHEI
+321 INIQHEI
-328 DKEFKSLS
+328 DNEYKSLS
-336 TKKIF
+336 TQKKF
-341 LDEKHSEI
+341 LDEKHIEI
-349 DRFKQLLPET
+349 EQYKRTLPEI
-359 EKELALL
+359 EQELAFFI
-366 KKKQDEFAI
+366 KKQDEFSIFI
-375 SISEKQKLHEKIQS
+375 SNKQKLHEKIQN

-403 LEHLNDDKREHL
+403 LEHLNNEKREHL

-430 PLTQEH
+430 PLTQDH
-436 KEKYENLI
+436 KQKYENLI
-444 IKEGVERKRT
+444 IKEGVERKG
-454 IAEENELIEQFR
+454 IIEEENKLIEQFTK
-466 NEIEEARVELKKIDS
+466 EINEARIELKKIEA
-481 IEKESTQLQNQMTE
+481 IENESTLTQNQITE
-495 KRVNIERMQN
+495 RRVNKNHMQN

-510 QKNQFTEYQRIIQ
+510 QKKQSSEYQTILQ
-523 QLENRIFEQKYQS
+523 QLENRFFEEKYQS
-536 QMISLDQ
+536 QMASLHQ
-543 EINNINYDEGK
+543 EIEEINFDEDK
-554 HSSIQQ
+554 LSSFQQ

-567 TEENYRNLETARG
+567 TEEKYRNLETARG
-580 KLDPISKQLT
+580 KLEPITKQLT
-590 ELMDDIKNDEQD
+590 DLLGDIKNDEQE
-602 LTDKSESLKT
+602 LADKSEKLKK
-612 MQIEFDKL
+612 MQNEFEKL

-629 LKKELDAIDIEL
+629 LKKELDSIDIEL
-641 SQISRRLGAEKQ
+641 SQISRRLGADKQ
-653 KLDTIERK
+653 RLDTIERK
-661 KIDKDKIQLELDQL
+661 KVDKEKIQAELDQL
-675 IIQISRFQKLEEAF
+675 IVAISRYQKLEEAF

-715 RLTLGQLS
+715 RLTIGQLS

-845 PNGSQVEV
+845 PSGSQAEV

>member
-1 MIPVNLIIQGFLSYI
+1 MIPVNLKIQGFLSYK
-16 EPVEINFEQLHLAS
+16 ELVDINFEQLHLAS

-44 ALTWSL
+44 AMTWSL

-68 ALVVMDFEYEQQR
+68 ALVVMDFEYEQQL
-81 FRVRRTKQIDKTQ
+81 FRVRRTKQLDKTQ
-94 ILEFYIRDQDTDH
+94 ILEFYIRDQDAQQ
-107 WRTLTE
+107 WRALTE

-120 KRIQSTLRMDYETFI
+120 KRIQSTLRMDYDTFI

-152 SGDRKAILSNILGLE
+152 PGDRKAILSNILGLE
-167 IWEDYLKKTREIRKD
+167 IWEQYLKKTKEIRKD
-182 LEFEKKRLESILI
+182 LEFEKKRLESILF
-195 EINNELANE
+195 EIDKELADE
-204 EQVKIDLAQIKK
+204 EQLKIQLAQTQK
-216 DLNEKNKSKESHNQL
+216 DLVEKNKSKESHNL
-231 LDQAKQL
+231 LIDQAKLL
-238 DSARINAASQIKQQ
+238 DSARVNAESQIKQQ
-252 KTDIEKLSLTLN
+252 KSDIEKISSTLDKTRKRQHELSM
-264 KNKNRQYDLSI
+264 

-282 QVQNASQIEE
+282 QVQNAAQIEE
-292 NYEHWLQVRID
+292 NYKQWLQIRLE
-303 LDELNKKA
+303 LDELNKKSV
-311 TVYQKANQEL
+311 VYQKAKQEL
-321 INIKHEI
+321 INIQHEI
-328 DKEFKSLS
+328 DNEYKSLS
-336 TKKIF
+336 TQKKF
-341 LDEKHSEI
+341 LDEKHIEI
-349 DRFKQLLPET
+349 EQYKRTLPEI
-359 EKELALL
+359 EQELAFFIN
-366 KKKQDEFAI
+366 KQDEFSIFI
-375 SISEKQKLHEKIQS
+375 SNKQKLHEKIQN

-403 LEHLNDDKREHL
+403 LEHLNNEKREHL

-430 PLTQEH
+430 PLTQDH
-436 KEKYENLI
+436 KQKYENLI
-444 IKEGVERKRT
+444 IKEGVERKG
-454 IAEENELIEQFR
+454 IIEEENKLIEQFTK
-466 NEIEEARVELKKIDS
+466 EINEARIELKKIEA
-481 IEKESTQLQNQMTE
+481 IENESTLTQNQITE
-495 KRVNIERMQN
+495 RRVNKNHMQN

-510 QKNQFTEYQRIIQ
+510 QKKQSSEYQTILQ
-523 QLENRIFEQKYQS
+523 QLENRFFEEKYQS
-536 QMISLDQ
+536 QMASLHQ
-543 EINNINYDEGK
+543 EIEEINFDEDK
-554 HSSIQQ
+554 HSSFQQ

-567 TEENYRNLETARG
+567 TEEKYRNLETARG
-580 KLDPISKQLT
+580 KLEPITKQLT
-590 ELMDDIKNDEQD
+590 DLLGDIKNDEQE
-602 LTDKSESLKT
+602 LADKSEKLKK
-612 MQIEFDKL
+612 MQNEFEKL

-629 LKKELDAIDIEL
+629 LKKELDSIDIEL
-641 SQISRRLGAEKQ
+641 SQISRRLGADKQ
-653 KLDTIERK
+653 RLDTIERK
-661 KIDKDKIQLELDQL
+661 KVDKEKIQAELDQL
-675 IIQISRFQKLEEAF
+675 IVAISRYQKLEEAF

-715 RLTLGQLS
+715 RLTIGQLS

-845 PNGSQVEV
+845 PSGSQAEV

>member
-1 MIPVNLIIQGFLSYI
+1 MIPVNLKIQGFLSYK
-16 EPVEINFEQLHLAS
+16 ELVDINFEQLHLAS

-44 ALTWSL
+44 AMTWSL

-68 ALVVMDFEYEQQR
+68 ALVVMDFEYEQQL
-81 FRVRRTKQIDKTQ
+81 FRVRRTKQLDKTQ
-94 ILEFYIRDQDTDH
+94 ILEFYIRDQDAQQ
-107 WRTLTE
+107 WRALTE

-120 KRIQSTLRMDYETFI
+120 KRIQSTLRMDYDTFI

-152 SGDRKAILSNILGLE
+152 PGDRKAILSNILGLE
-167 IWEDYLKKTREIRKD
+167 IWEQYLKKTKEIRKD
-182 LEFEKKRLESILI
+182 LEFEKKRLESILF
-195 EINNELANE
+195 EIDKELADE
-204 EQVKIDLAQIKK
+204 EQLKIQLAQTQK
-216 DLNEKNKSKESHNQL
+216 DLVEKNKSKESHNL
-231 LDQAKQL
+231 LIDQAKLL
-238 DSARINAASQIKQQ
+238 DSARVNAESQIKQQ
-252 KTDIEKLSLTLN
+252 KSDIEKISSTLDKTRKRQHELSM
-264 KNKNRQYDLSI
+264 

-282 QVQNASQIEE
+282 QVQNAAQIEE
-292 NYEHWLQVRID
+292 NYKQWLQIRLE
-303 LDELNKKA
+303 LDELNKKSV
-311 TVYQKANQEL
+311 VYQKAKQEL
-321 INIKHEI
+321 INIQHEI
-328 DKEFKSLS
+328 DNEYKSLS
-336 TKKIF
+336 TQKKF
-341 LDEKHSEI
+341 LDEKHIEI
-349 DRFKQLLPET
+349 EQYKRTLPEI
-359 EKELALL
+359 EQELAFFI
-366 KKKQDEFAI
+366 KKQDEFSILI
-375 SISEKQKLHEKIQS
+375 SNKQKLHEKIQN

-403 LEHLNDDKREHL
+403 LEHLNNEKREHL

-430 PLTQEH
+430 PLTQDH
-436 KEKYENLI
+436 KQKYENLI
-444 IKEGVERKRT
+444 IKEGVERKG
-454 IAEENELIEQFR
+454 IIEEENKLIEQFTK
-466 NEIEEARVELKKIDS
+466 EINEARIELKKIEA
-481 IEKESTQLQNQMTE
+481 IENESTLTQNQITE
-495 KRVNIERMQN
+495 RRVNKNHMQN

-510 QKNQFTEYQRIIQ
+510 QKKQSSEYQTILQ
-523 QLENRIFEQKYQS
+523 QLENRFFEEKYQS
-536 QMISLDQ
+536 QMASLHQ
-543 EINNINYDEGK
+543 EIEEINFDEDK
-554 HSSIQQ
+554 HSSFQQ

-567 TEENYRNLETARG
+567 TEEKYRNLETARG
-580 KLDPISKQLT
+580 KLEPITKQLT
-590 ELMDDIKNDEQD
+590 DLLGDIKNDEQE
-602 LTDKSESLKT
+602 LADKSEKLKK
-612 MQIEFDKL
+612 MQNEFEKL

-629 LKKELDAIDIEL
+629 LKKELDSIDIEL
-641 SQISRRLGAEKQ
+641 SQISRRLGADKQ
-653 KLDTIERK
+653 RLDTIERK
-661 KIDKDKIQLELDQL
+661 KVDKEKIQAELDQL
-675 IIQISRFQKLEEAF
+675 IVAISRYQKLEEAF

-715 RLTLGQLS
+715 RLTIGQLS

-845 PNGSQVEV
+845 PSGSQAEV

>member
-1 MIPVNLIIQGFLSYI
+1 MIPVNLRIQGFLSYK
-16 EPVEINFEQLHLAS
+16 ESVEINFEQLHLAS

-44 ALTWSL
+44 AMTWSL
-50 FGYARAR
+50 FGNARAK

-68 ALVVMDFEYEQQR
+68 ALVVLDFAYEQQL
-81 FRVRRTKQIDKTQ
+81 FRVRRTKQMDKTQ
-94 ILEFYIRDQDTDH
+94 ILEFYIRDQDAQQ
-107 WRTLTE
+107 WRALTE

-120 KRIQSTLRMDYETFI
+120 KRIQSTLRMDYDTFI

-152 SGDRKAILSNILGLE
+152 PGDRKAILSNILGLE
-167 IWEDYLKKTREIRKD
+167 IWEQYLKKTKEIRKD
-182 LEFEKKRLESILI
+182 LEFEKKRLESILF
-195 EINNELANE
+195 EIDKELADE
-204 EQVKIDLAQIKK
+204 EQLKIQLAQTQK
-216 DLNEKNKSKESHNQL
+216 DLVEKNKSKESHNL
-231 LDQAKQL
+231 LIDQAKLL
-238 DSARINAASQIKQQ
+238 DSARVNAESQIKQQ
-252 KTDIEKLSLTLN
+252 KSDIEKISSTLDKTRKRQHELSM
-264 KNKNRQYDLSI
+264 

-282 QVQNASQIEE
+282 QVQNAAQIEE
-292 NYEHWLQVRID
+292 NYKQWLQIRLE
-303 LDELNKKA
+303 LDELNKKSV
-311 TVYQKANQEL
+311 VYQKAKQEL
-321 INIKHEI
+321 INIQHEI
-328 DKEFKSLS
+328 DNEYKSLS
-336 TKKIF
+336 TQKKF
-341 LDEKHSEI
+341 LDEKHIEI
-349 DRFKQLLPET
+349 EQYKRTLPEI
-359 EKELALL
+359 EQELAFFI
-366 KKKQDEFAI
+366 KKQDEFSIFI
-375 SISEKQKLHEKIQS
+375 SNKQKLHEKIQN

-403 LEHLNDDKREHL
+403 LEHLNNEKREHL

-430 PLTQEH
+430 PLTQDH
-436 KEKYENLI
+436 KQKYENLI
-444 IKEGVERKRT
+444 IKEGVERKG
-454 IAEENELIEQFR
+454 IIEEENKLIEQFTK
-466 NEIEEARVELKKIDS
+466 EINEARIELKKIEA
-481 IEKESTQLQNQMTE
+481 IENESTLTQNQITE
-495 KRVNIERMQN
+495 RRVNKNHMQN

-510 QKNQFTEYQRIIQ
+510 QKKQSSEYQTILQ
-523 QLENRIFEQKYQS
+523 QLENRFFEEKYQS
-536 QMISLDQ
+536 QMASLHQ
-543 EINNINYDEGK
+543 EIEEINFDEDK
-554 HSSIQQ
+554 LSSFQQ

-567 TEENYRNLETARG
+567 TEEKYRNLETARG
-580 KLDPISKQLT
+580 KLEPITKQLT
-590 ELMDDIKNDEQD
+590 DLLGDIKNDEQE
-602 LTDKSESLKT
+602 LADKSEKLKK
-612 MQIEFDKL
+612 MQNEFEKL

-629 LKKELDAIDIEL
+629 LKKELDSIDIEL
-641 SQISRRLGAEKQ
+641 SQISRRLGADKQ
-653 KLDTIERK
+653 RLDTIERK
-661 KIDKDKIQLELDQL
+661 KVDKEKIQAELDQL
-675 IIQISRFQKLEEAF
+675 IVAISRYQKLEEAF

-715 RLTLGQLS
+715 RLTIGQLS

-748 NDANGHTRAYEMF
+748 NDANGHTRAYELF
-761 SGGEAFRIN
+761 SGGESFRIN

-845 PNGSQVEV
+845 PSGSQAEV

>member
-1 MIPVNLIIQGFLSYI
+1 MIPVKLQIQGFLSYK
-16 EPVEINFEQLHLAS
+16 EPVEIDFEQLHLAS

-44 ALTWSL
+44 AMTWSL

-68 ALVVMDFEYEQQR
+68 ALVVMDFEYEQQN
-81 FRVRRTKQIDKTQ
+81 FRVRRIKQIDKTQ
-94 ILEFYIRDQDTDH
+94 ILEFYIKDHDTNL
-107 WRTLTE
+107 WRALTE
-113 HSVSDTQ
+113 HSVSETQ
-120 KRIQSTLRMDYETFI
+120 KRIQSTLRMDYDTFI

-167 IWEDYLKKTREIRKD
+167 IWEDYLKKTREIRKN
-182 LEFEKKRLESILI
+182 LEFDKKRLESILN
-195 EINNELANE
+195 EINNEIANE
-204 EQVKIDLAQIKK
+204 EQVKIQLAQTQKE
-216 DLNEKNKSKESHNQL
+216 LEEKNKSKESHNL
-231 LDQAKQL
+231 LIDQAKQL
-238 DSARINAASQIKQQ
+238 DSARINAETQIKQQ
-252 KTDIEKLSLTLN
+252 KADIQKISSTLD
-264 KNKNRQYDLSI
+264 KNKKRQNELSI

-282 QVQNASQIEE
+282 QVQNAAQIEE
-292 NYEHWLQVRID
+292 NYKHWLQVRQE
-303 LDELNKKA
+303 LDELNKKSV
-311 TVYQKANQEL
+311 VYQKAKDEL
-321 INIKHEI
+321 IKIQHEI
-328 DKEFKSLS
+328 DRENNSLS
-336 TKKIF
+336 TQKKF
-341 LDEKHSEI
+341 LDEKHVEI
-349 DRFKQLLPET
+349 EQYIHALPET
-359 EKELALL
+359 EIELTSLI
-366 KKKQDEFAI
+366 KKHEEFSIIISTKQN
-375 SISEKQKLHEKIQS
+375 LHEKIQN

-403 LEHLNDDKREHL
+403 LEHLNDEKRDHL

-430 PLTQEH
+430 PLTQDH
-436 KEKYENLI
+436 KQKYEDLI
-444 IKEGVERKRT
+444 IKEGIERKGI
-454 IAEENELIEQFR
+454 IAEENKLIEQFSI
-466 NEIEEARVELKKIDS
+466 EINEARNELKKIES
-481 IEKESTQLQNQMTE
+481 IEREIALTQNLITE
-495 KRVNIERMQN
+495 KRINRNRMQN

-510 QKNQFTEYQRIIQ
+510 QKKQSAEYQTILQ
-523 QLENRIFEQKYQS
+523 QLENRFFEKKYQP
-536 QMISLDQ
+536 QMVSLHQ
-543 EINNINYDEGK
+543 EMEKINYDEKK

-567 TEENYRNLETARG
+567 TEEKYRNLETARG
-580 KLDPISKQLT
+580 KLDPISTQLT
-590 ELMDDIKNDEQD
+590 DLLDDIKQDEQE
-602 LTDKSESLKT
+602 LAHKSEKLKT
-612 MQIEFDKL
+612 MQSEYEEL
-620 YANLPDILQ
+620 YANLPDILL
-629 LKKELDAIDIEL
+629 LKKELDSIDIDL
-641 SQISRRLGAEKQ
+641 SQISRRLGADKQ
-653 KLDTIERK
+653 RLDTIERK
-661 KIDKDKIQLELDQL
+661 KVDKEKTLSELDQL
-675 IIQISRFQKLEEAF
+675 IVEISRYQKLEEAF

-715 RLTLGQLS
+715 RLTMGQLS
-723 IHFETQSEYKD
+723 IHFETQGEYKD

-845 PNGSQVEV
+845 PTGSQAEV

>member
-1 MIPVNLIIQGFLSYI
+1 MIPVNLKIQGFLSYK
-16 EPVEINFEQLHLAS
+16 ELVDINFEQLHLAS

-44 ALTWSL
+44 AMTWSL

-68 ALVVMDFEYEQQR
+68 ALVVMDFEYEQQL
-81 FRVRRTKQIDKTQ
+81 FRVRRTKQLDKTQ
-94 ILEFYIRDQDTDH
+94 ILEFYIRDQDAQQ
-107 WRTLTE
+107 WRALTE

-120 KRIQSTLRMDYETFI
+120 KRIQSTLRMDYDTFI

-152 SGDRKAILSNILGLE
+152 PGDRKAILSNILGLE
-167 IWEDYLKKTREIRKD
+167 IWEQYLKKTKEIRKD
-182 LEFEKKRLESILI
+182 LEFEKKRLESILF
-195 EINNELANE
+195 EIDKELADE
-204 EQVKIDLAQIKK
+204 EQLKIQLAQTQK
-216 DLNEKNKSKESHNQL
+216 DLVEKNKSKESHNL
-231 LDQAKQL
+231 LIDQAKLL
-238 DSARINAASQIKQQ
+238 DSARINAESQIKQQ
-252 KTDIEKLSLTLN
+252 KSDIEKISSTLDKTRKRQHELSM
-264 KNKNRQYDLSI
+264 
-275 QLETLQN
+275 QLEKLQN
-282 QVQNASQIEE
+282 QVQNAAQIEE
-292 NYEHWLQVRID
+292 NYKQWLQIRLE
-303 LDELNKKA
+303 LDELNKKSV
-311 TVYQKANQEL
+311 VYQKAKQEL
-321 INIKHEI
+321 INIQHEI
-328 DKEFKSLS
+328 DNEYKSLS
-336 TKKIF
+336 TQKKF
-341 LDEKHSEI
+341 LDEKHIEI
-349 DRFKQLLPET
+349 EQYKRTLPEI
-359 EKELALL
+359 EQELAFFIN
-366 KKKQDEFAI
+366 KQDEFSIFI
-375 SISEKQKLHEKIQS
+375 SNKQKLHEKIQN

-403 LEHLNDDKREHL
+403 LEHLNNEKREHL

-430 PLTQEH
+430 PLTQDH
-436 KEKYENLI
+436 KQKYENLI
-444 IKEGVERKRT
+444 IKEGVERKG
-454 IAEENELIEQFR
+454 IIEEENKLIEQFTK
-466 NEIEEARVELKKIDS
+466 EINEARIELKKIEA
-481 IEKESTQLQNQMTE
+481 IENESTLTQNQITE
-495 KRVNIERMQN
+495 RRVNKNHMQN

-510 QKNQFTEYQRIIQ
+510 QKKQSSEYQTILQ
-523 QLENRIFEQKYQS
+523 QLENRFFEEKYQS
-536 QMISLDQ
+536 QMASLHQ
-543 EINNINYDEGK
+543 EIEEINFDEDK
-554 HSSIQQ
+554 HSSFQQ

-567 TEENYRNLETARG
+567 TEEKYRNLETARG
-580 KLDPISKQLT
+580 KLEPITKQLT
-590 ELMDDIKNDEQD
+590 DLLGDIKNDEQE
-602 LTDKSESLKT
+602 LADKSEKLKK
-612 MQIEFDKL
+612 MQNEFEKL

-629 LKKELDAIDIEL
+629 LKKELDSIDIEL
-641 SQISRRLGAEKQ
+641 SQISRRLGADKQ
-653 KLDTIERK
+653 RLDTIERK
-661 KIDKDKIQLELDQL
+661 KVDKEKIQAELDQL
-675 IIQISRFQKLEEAF
+675 IVAISRYQKLEEAF

-715 RLTLGQLS
+715 RLTIGQLS

-748 NDANGHTRAYEMF
+748 NDANGHTRAYELF
-761 SGGEAFRIN
+761 SGGESFRIN

-845 PNGSQVEV
+845 PSGSQAEV

>member
-1 MIPVNLIIQGFLSYI
+1 MIPVNLIIQGFLSYK

-328 DKEFKSLS
+328 DKEYKSLS

-359 EKELALL
+359 EKELSLL

-375 SISEKQKLHEKIQS
+375 SISEKQKLHEKIQG

-415 KEFRGAGPECPFCSQ
+415 KEFRGVGPECPFCSQ

-543 EINNINYDEGK
+543 EIKNINYDEGK

>member
-68 ALVVMDFEYEQQR
+68 ALVVMDFEYEQQL

-359 EKELALL
+359 EKELSLL

-375 SISEKQKLHEKIQS
+375 SISEKQKLHEKIQG

-415 KEFRGAGPECPFCSQ
+415 KEFRGVGPECPFCSQ

-543 EINNINYDEGK
+543 EIKNINYDEGI

-580 KLDPISKQLT
+580 KLDPILKQLT

-602 LTDKSESLKT
+602 LEDKSESLKT

-675 IIQISRFQKLEEAF
+675 IVQISRIQKLEEAF

>member
-1 MIPVNLIIQGFLSYI
+1 MIPVNLRIQGFLSYK
-16 EPVEINFEQLHLAS
+16 EPVDINFEQLHLAS
-30 ITGPNGAGKSSILD
+30 ITGLNGAGKSSILD
-44 ALTWSL
+44 AMTWSL
-50 FGYARAR
+50 FGYARAK

-68 ALVVMDFEYEQQR
+68 ALVVMDFEYEHQL
-81 FRVRRTKQIDKTQ
+81 FRVRRTKQMDKTQ
-94 ILEFYIRDQDTDH
+94 ILEFYIRDQDIQQ
-107 WRTLTE
+107 WRALSE

-120 KRIQSTLRMDYETFI
+120 KRIQSTLRMDYDTFI

-152 SGDRKAILSNILGLE
+152 PGDRKAILSNILGLE
-167 IWEDYLKKTREIRKD
+167 VWENYLKKTREIRKD
-182 LEFEKKRLESILI
+182 LEFDKKRLESILI
-195 EINNELANE
+195 EINKEIANE
-204 EQVKIDLAQIKK
+204 EQVKIQLEQIQKE
-216 DLNEKNKSKESHNQL
+216 LGEKIKSKESHNQL
-231 LDQAKQL
+231 VDQAKQL

-252 KTDIEKLSLTLN
+252 KTDIEKTSSTLD
-264 KNKNRQYDLSI
+264 KNKKRQHELSI
-275 QLETLQN
+275 QLETLQK

-292 NYEHWLQVRID
+292 NYKQWLKVRLE
-303 LDELNKKA
+303 LDEFNRKA
-311 TVYQKANQEL
+311 MVYQKANQEL
-321 INIKHEI
+321 INIKYEI
-328 DKEFKSLS
+328 DKEHRSLN
-336 TKKIF
+336 TQKTF

-349 DRFKQLLPET
+349 EHYKQILPEIK
-359 EKELALL
+359 KELALL
-366 KKKQDEFAI
+366 IKKQDGFSVLI
-375 SISEKQKLHEKIQS
+375 SNKQKLHEKIQN
-389 LQGEISARREKIRH
+389 LQGEISARREKLRH
-403 LEHLNDDKREHL
+403 LEHLNDEKREHL

-430 PLTQEH
+430 PLTQDH
-436 KEKYENLI
+436 KQKYEDLI
-444 IKEGVERKRT
+444 IKEGVERKG
-454 IAEENELIEQFR
+454 IIDEENKLIEQFKKEI
-466 NEIEEARVELKKIDS
+466 NEAQIELKNIES
-481 IEKESTQLQNQMTE
+481 IEKESSELQNQITE
-495 KRVNIERMQN
+495 KRVNKERMQK

-510 QKNQFTEYQRIIQ
+510 QKKQSSEYQTILQ
-523 QLENRIFEQKYQS
+523 QLENRFFEQKYQS
-536 QMISLDQ
+536 QMITLDQ
-543 EINNINYDEGK
+543 EIKKIKYDEAK

-560 LENQLRG
+560 KENQLRG
-567 TEENYRNLETARG
+567 TEEIYRNLETARG

-590 ELMDDIKNDEQD
+590 ELMDDINNDEQE
-602 LTDKSESLKT
+602 LADKSETLKM
-612 MQIEFDKL
+612 MQNEFDKL

-641 SQISRRLGAEKQ
+641 SHISRRLGAEKQ

-661 KIDKDKIQLELDQL
+661 KVDKDKTQLELDQL
-675 IIQISRFQKLEEAF
+675 IVEISRYQKLEEAF

-734 KKRQDKKETLDILI
+734 RKRQDKKETLDILI
-748 NDANGHTRAYEMF
+748 NDANGHTRSYEMF

-802 HTGRSRLVET
+802 NSGRSRLVET
-812 INQVKRD
+812 INQVQKD

-845 PNGSQVEV
+845 PSGSQAEV

>member
-1 MIPVNLIIQGFLSYI
+1 MIPVNLKIQGFLSYK
-16 EPVEINFEQLHLAS
+16 ELVDINFEQLHLAS

-44 ALTWSL
+44 AMTWSL

-68 ALVVMDFEYEQQR
+68 ALVVMDFEYEQQL
-81 FRVRRTKQIDKTQ
+81 FRVRRTKQLDKTQ
-94 ILEFYIRDQDTDH
+94 ILEFYIRDQDAQQ
-107 WRTLTE
+107 WRALTE

-120 KRIQSTLRMDYETFI
+120 KRIQSTLRMDYDTFI

-152 SGDRKAILSNILGLE
+152 PGDRKAILSNILGLE
-167 IWEDYLKKTREIRKD
+167 IWEQYLKKTKEIRKD
-182 LEFEKKRLESILI
+182 LEFEKKRLESILF
-195 EINNELANE
+195 EIDKELADE
-204 EQVKIDLAQIKK
+204 EQLKIQLAQTQK
-216 DLNEKNKSKESHNQL
+216 DLVEKNKSKESHNL
-231 LDQAKQL
+231 LIDQAKLL
-238 DSARINAASQIKQQ
+238 DSARVNAESQIKQQ
-252 KTDIEKLSLTLN
+252 KSDIEKISSTLDKTRKRQHELSM
-264 KNKNRQYDLSI
+264 
-275 QLETLQN
+275 QLEKLQN
-282 QVQNASQIEE
+282 QVQNAAQIEE
-292 NYEHWLQVRID
+292 NYKQWLQIRLE
-303 LDELNKKA
+303 LDELNKKSV
-311 TVYQKANQEL
+311 VYQKAKQEL
-321 INIKHEI
+321 INIQHEI
-328 DKEFKSLS
+328 DNEYKSLS
-336 TKKIF
+336 TQKKF
-341 LDEKHSEI
+341 LDEKHIEI
-349 DRFKQLLPET
+349 EQYKRTLPEI
-359 EKELALL
+359 EQELAFFI
-366 KKKQDEFAI
+366 KKQDEFSILI
-375 SISEKQKLHEKIQS
+375 SNKQKLHEKIQN

-403 LEHLNDDKREHL
+403 LEHLNNEKREHL

-430 PLTQEH
+430 PLTQDH
-436 KEKYENLI
+436 KQKYENLI
-444 IKEGVERKRT
+444 IKEGVERKG
-454 IAEENELIEQFR
+454 IIEEENKLIEQFTK
-466 NEIEEARVELKKIDS
+466 EINEARIELKKIEA
-481 IEKESTQLQNQMTE
+481 IENESTLTQNQITE
-495 KRVNIERMQN
+495 RRVNKNHMQN

-510 QKNQFTEYQRIIQ
+510 QKKQSSEYQTILQ
-523 QLENRIFEQKYQS
+523 QLENRFFEEKYQS
-536 QMISLDQ
+536 QMASLHQ
-543 EINNINYDEGK
+543 EIEEINFDEDK
-554 HSSIQQ
+554 HSSFQQ

-567 TEENYRNLETARG
+567 TEEKYRNLETARG
-580 KLDPISKQLT
+580 KLEPITKQLT
-590 ELMDDIKNDEQD
+590 DLLGDIKNDEQE
-602 LTDKSESLKT
+602 LADKSEKLKK
-612 MQIEFDKL
+612 MQNEFEKL

-629 LKKELDAIDIEL
+629 LKKELDSIDIEL
-641 SQISRRLGAEKQ
+641 SQISRRLGADKQ
-653 KLDTIERK
+653 RLDTIERK
-661 KIDKDKIQLELDQL
+661 KVDKEKIQAELDQL
-675 IIQISRFQKLEEAF
+675 IVAISRYQKLEEAF

-715 RLTLGQLS
+715 RLTIGQLS

-845 PNGSQVEV
+845 PSGSQAEV

>member
-1 MIPVNLIIQGFLSYI
+1 MIPVNLRIQGFLSYK
-16 EPVEINFEQLHLAS
+16 EPVDINFEQLHLAS

-44 ALTWSL
+44 AFTWSL
-50 FGYARAR
+50 FGYARAK

-68 ALVVMDFEYEQQR
+68 ALVVMDFEYEQQL
-81 FRVRRTKQIDKTQ
+81 FRVRRTKQMDKTQ
-94 ILEFYIRDQDTDH
+94 ILEFYIRDQDTQL
-107 WRTLTE
+107 WRALTE

-120 KRIQSTLRMDYETFI
+120 KRIQSTLRMDYDTFI

-167 IWEDYLKKTREIRKD
+167 IWEEYLKKARDLRKEH
-182 LEFEKKRLESILI
+182 EFEKKRLESILI
-195 EINNELANE
+195 EINKELANE
-204 EQVKIDLAQIKK
+204 EQVKIQLAQTQKE
-216 DLNEKNKSKESHNQL
+216 LVERNKLKESHNQL
-231 LDQAKQL
+231 IDQAKQL
-238 DSARINAASQIKQQ
+238 DSARINAETQIKQQ
-252 KTDIEKLSLTLN
+252 KSDIEKISATLD
-264 KNKNRQYDLSI
+264 KNKKRQQALSI
-275 QLETLQN
+275 QLETLQS
-282 QVQNASQIEE
+282 QVQNAAQIEE
-292 NYEHWLQVRID
+292 NYKQWLQVRLE
-303 LDELNKKA
+303 LDELNKKSV
-311 TVYQKANQEL
+311 VYQKAKKEL
-321 INIKHEI
+321 IETQHEI
-328 DKEFKSLS
+328 DSEYNSLS
-336 TKKIF
+336 TQKKF
-341 LDEKHSEI
+341 LDEKHAEI
-349 DRFKQLLPET
+349 EKYNRQLPET
-359 EKELALL
+359 EIELTALI
-366 KKKQDEFAI
+366 KKQDEFSTII
-375 SISEKQKLHEKIQS
+375 SNKQKLHETIQT

-403 LEHLNDDKREHL
+403 LEHLNDEKRDHL

-430 PLTQEH
+430 PLTQDH
-436 KEKYENLI
+436 KQKYEDLI
-444 IKEGVERKRT
+444 IKEGVERKGI
-454 IAEENELIEQFR
+454 IAEENKFIEQFTK
-466 NEIEEARVELKKIDS
+466 EINEARIELKKIEA
-481 IEKESTQLQNQMTE
+481 IEKESVLTQNQVTE
-495 KRVNIERMQN
+495 KRVNKERMQN

-510 QKNQFTEYQRIIQ
+510 QIKQAAEYQTILQ
-523 QLENRIFEQKYQS
+523 QLENRFFEVKYQS
-536 QMISLDQ
+536 QMGSLHQ
-543 EINNINYDEGK
+543 EMEKINYDEYK

-567 TEENYRNLETARG
+567 TEEKYRNLETARG
-580 KLDPISKQLT
+580 KLDPISKQLND
-590 ELMDDIKNDEQD
+590 LLDDIKNDEQE
-602 LTDKSESLKT
+602 LADKSEKLKT
-612 MQIEFDKL
+612 MQSEFDKL

-641 SQISRRLGAEKQ
+641 SLISRRLGADKQ
-653 KLDTIERK
+653 RLDTIERK
-661 KIDKDKIQLELDQL
+661 KVDKEKAQLELDQL
-675 IIQISRFQKLEEAF
+675 IVEISRYQKLEEAF

-715 RLTLGQLS
+715 RLTMGQLS

-792 VIDEGFGSQD
+792 VVDEGFGSQD

-845 PNGSQVEV
+845 PTGSQAEV

>member
-1 MIPVNLIIQGFLSYI
+1 MIPVNLRIQGFLSYK
-16 EPVEINFEQLHLAS
+16 ESVEINFEQLHLAS

-44 ALTWSL
+44 AMTWSL
-50 FGYARAR
+50 FGYARAK

-68 ALVVMDFEYEQQR
+68 ALVVMDFEYEQQL
-81 FRVRRTKQIDKTQ
+81 FRVRRTKQLDKTQ
-94 ILEFYIRDQDTDH
+94 ILEFYIRDQDVQQ
-107 WRTLTE
+107 WRALTE
-113 HSVSDTQ
+113 QSVSDTQ
-120 KRIQSTLRMDYETFI
+120 KRIQSTLRMDYDTFI

-152 SGDRKAILSNILGLE
+152 PGDRKSILSNILGLE
-167 IWEDYLKKTREIRKD
+167 IWEQYLKKTKEFRKD

-195 EINNELANE
+195 EIDKELADE
-204 EQVKIDLAQIKK
+204 EQLKIQLAQTQKEL
-216 DLNEKNKSKESHNQL
+216 DQKNKSKDYHNL
-231 LDQAKQL
+231 LIDQAKQL

-252 KTDIEKLSLTLN
+252 KTDIEKISSNLD
-264 KNKNRQYDLSI
+264 KNKKRQHELSI
-275 QLETLQN
+275 KLEKLQN
-282 QVQNASQIEE
+282 QVQNAAQIEG
-292 NYEHWLQVRID
+292 NYKEWIKVRHK
-303 LDELNKKA
+303 LDELSKKSLI
-311 TVYQKANQEL
+311 YQKAKNEL
-321 INIKHEI
+321 INITHEI

-336 TKKIF
+336 TQKIF
-341 LDEKHSEI
+341 LDEKHAEI
-349 DRFKQLLPET
+349 EQYKRSLPET
-359 EKELALL
+359 EKELALFI
-366 KKKQDEFAI
+366 KKQDEFSIFI
-375 SISEKQKLHEKIQS
+375 SNKQNLHERIQN
-389 LQGEISARREKIRH
+389 LQGEIAARREKIRH
-403 LEHLNDDKREHL
+403 LEHLNDEKREHL

-436 KEKYENLI
+436 KQKYEDLI
-444 IKEGVERKRT
+444 IKEGVECKG
-454 IAEENELIEQFR
+454 IIEEENTLIEQFTK
-466 NEIEEARVELKKIDS
+466 EINEARLELKKIES
-481 IEKESTQLQNQMTE
+481 IEKEFALTQNQMTE
-495 KRVNIERMQN
+495 KRVNKERMQN

-510 QKNQFTEYQRIIQ
+510 QKKQSSEYQTISHK
-523 QLENRIFEQKYQS
+523 LENRFFEQKYQS
-536 QMISLDQ
+536 QMSSLKQ
-543 EINNINYDEGK
+543 EIKNINYDEGK
-554 HSSIQQ
+554 HSSLQEI
-560 LENQLRG
+560 ENQLRG
-567 TEENYRNLETARG
+567 TEEKYRNLETARG
-580 KLDPISKQLT
+580 MLDPITKQLD
-590 ELMDDIKNDEQD
+590 ELMDDIKNEEQE
-602 LTDKSESLKT
+602 LADKSEALKT
-612 MQIEFDKL
+612 MQNEFDKL
-620 YANLPDILQ
+620 YADLPDIRH
-629 LKKELDAIDIEL
+629 LKKELDTIDIEL
-641 SQISRRLGAEKQ
+641 SQISRRIGADKQ

-661 KIDKDKIQLELDQL
+661 KVDKAKTILEMDQH
-675 IIQISRFQKLEEAF
+675 IVAINRYQKLEEAF

-715 RLTLGQLS
+715 RLTLGQLT

-802 HTGRSRLVET
+802 HSGRSRLVET

-845 PNGSQVEV
+845 PTGSQVEV

>member
-1 MIPVNLIIQGFLSYI
+1 MIPVNLKIQGFLSYK
-16 EPVEINFEQLHLAS
+16 ELVDINFEQLHLAS

-44 ALTWSL
+44 AMTWSL

-68 ALVVMDFEYEQQR
+68 ALVVMDFEYEQQL
-81 FRVRRTKQIDKTQ
+81 FRVRRTKQLDKTQ
-94 ILEFYIRDQDTDH
+94 ILEFYIRDQDAQQ
-107 WRTLTE
+107 WRALTE

-120 KRIQSTLRMDYETFI
+120 KRIQSTLRMDYDTFI

-152 SGDRKAILSNILGLE
+152 PGDRKAILSNILGLE
-167 IWEDYLKKTREIRKD
+167 IWEQYLKKTKEIRKD
-182 LEFEKKRLESILI
+182 LEFEKKRLESILF
-195 EINNELANE
+195 EIDKELADE
-204 EQVKIDLAQIKK
+204 EQLKIQLAQTQK
-216 DLNEKNKSKESHNQL
+216 DLVEKNKSKESHNL
-231 LDQAKQL
+231 LIDQAKLL
-238 DSARINAASQIKQQ
+238 DSARVNAESQIKQQ
-252 KTDIEKLSLTLN
+252 KSDIEKISSTLDKTRKRQHELSM
-264 KNKNRQYDLSI
+264 
-275 QLETLQN
+275 QLEKLQN
-282 QVQNASQIEE
+282 QVQNAAQIEE
-292 NYEHWLQVRID
+292 NYKQWLQIRLE
-303 LDELNKKA
+303 LDELNKKSV
-311 TVYQKANQEL
+311 VYQKAKQEL
-321 INIKHEI
+321 INIQHEI
-328 DKEFKSLS
+328 DNEYKSLS
-336 TKKIF
+336 TQKKF
-341 LDEKHSEI
+341 LDEKHIEI
-349 DRFKQLLPET
+349 EQYKRTLPEI
-359 EKELALL
+359 EQELAFFI
-366 KKKQDEFAI
+366 KKQDEFSILI
-375 SISEKQKLHEKIQS
+375 SNKQKLHEKIQN

-403 LEHLNDDKREHL
+403 LEHLNNEKREHL

-430 PLTQEH
+430 PLTQDH
-436 KEKYENLI
+436 KQKYENLI
-444 IKEGVERKRT
+444 IKEGVERKG
-454 IAEENELIEQFR
+454 IIEEENKLIEQFTK
-466 NEIEEARVELKKIDS
+466 EINEARIELKKIEA
-481 IEKESTQLQNQMTE
+481 IENESTLTQNQITE
-495 KRVNIERMQN
+495 RRVNKNHMQN

-510 QKNQFTEYQRIIQ
+510 QKKQSSEYQTILQ
-523 QLENRIFEQKYQS
+523 QLENRFFEEKYQS
-536 QMISLDQ
+536 QMASLHQ
-543 EINNINYDEGK
+543 EIEEINFDEDK
-554 HSSIQQ
+554 HSSFQQ

-567 TEENYRNLETARG
+567 TEEKYRNLETARG
-580 KLDPISKQLT
+580 KLEPITKQLT
-590 ELMDDIKNDEQD
+590 DLLGDIKNDEQE
-602 LTDKSESLKT
+602 LADKSEKLKK
-612 MQIEFDKL
+612 MQNEFEKL

-629 LKKELDAIDIEL
+629 LKKELDSIDIEL
-641 SQISRRLGAEKQ
+641 SQISRRLGADKQ
-653 KLDTIERK
+653 RLDTIERK
-661 KIDKDKIQLELDQL
+661 KVDKEKIQAELDQL
-675 IIQISRFQKLEEAF
+675 IVAISRYQKLEEAF

-715 RLTLGQLS
+715 RLTIGQLS

-748 NDANGHTRAYEMF
+748 NDANGHTRAYELF
-761 SGGEAFRIN
+761 SGGESFRIN

-845 PNGSQVEV
+845 PSGSQAEV